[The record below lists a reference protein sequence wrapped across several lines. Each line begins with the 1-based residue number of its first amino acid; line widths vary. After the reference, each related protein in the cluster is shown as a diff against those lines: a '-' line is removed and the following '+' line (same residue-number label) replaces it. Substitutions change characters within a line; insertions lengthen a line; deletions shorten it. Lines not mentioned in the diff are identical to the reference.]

1 MKQPEIKELV
11 LFLKQ
16 HGVISFQAEGVK
28 VVFKNDDQYKKEP
41 ELPQPIS
48 QQSSTP
54 SDPPL
59 KEITKED
66 TNRLKANLKTLKPKT
81 KQTIKGVILEELSDG
96 KPHKLSEVKK
106 NLINA
111 GYGMSSI
118 NVKVTQ
124 MKKDGTIIS
133 TGRGEYMI
141 AKEVLKPINK
151 NSDDILPVGNQPIK
165 MPSGVVTDWSEK
177 NFPMGTGR
185 QDFS

>member
-1 MKQPEIKELV
+1 MELSHIKEIV
-11 LFLKQ
+11 LFLKE
-16 HGVISFQAEGVK
+16 HGITTFETQGVK
-28 VVFKNDDQYKKEP
+28 IVFRGSDQYKSEP
-41 ELPQPIS
+41 VSPPTIS

-54 SDPPL
+54 SHPPL
-59 KEITKED
+59 KEIKKED

-81 KQTIKGVILEELSDG
+81 KQTIKGVILEELRDG

-111 GYGMSSI
+111 GYGMASI

-124 MKKDGTIIS
+124 MKKDGTIIN

-141 AKEVLKPINK
+141 AKEVVKPINK
-151 NSDDILPVGNQPIK
+151 PSDDILPVGNQPIK

-177 NFPMGTGR
+177 NFPRGKGHT
-185 QDFS
+185 DFI